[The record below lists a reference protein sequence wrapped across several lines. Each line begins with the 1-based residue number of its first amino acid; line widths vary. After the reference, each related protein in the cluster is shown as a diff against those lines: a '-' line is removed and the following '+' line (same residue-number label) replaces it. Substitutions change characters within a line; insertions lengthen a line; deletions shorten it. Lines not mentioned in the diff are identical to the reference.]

1 MLPKISG
8 LDVCLNIKAKRP
20 SIPIIMLTAPFQVSD
35 RVVGLELGA
44 DDYVTKPFSISELS
58 ARVKA
63 LLRRVHPDPKHRQTN
78 GAPYRAKS
86 DPCLP
91 NPREKTRQ
99 FLNHFRSLTSLLRSR
114 NDRIDLS
121 IGRSSIQSPHDSNG
135 SDSALAMP
143 PELEADVRTIIG
155 RQLGHYRVL
164 SRIGCGGMGVVYM
177 AIDERL
183 QRRVALKRLNG
194 RTIGHKYSQQQLL
207 EEARNASF
215 LNHPNICTVYGVAE
229 VDDEIYMIMELV
241 DGQSLGTLIGESGLP
256 FRKVC
261 PFRKF

>member
-1 MLPKISG
+1 
-8 LDVCLNIKAKRP
+8 
-20 SIPIIMLTAPFQVSD
+20 
-35 RVVGLELGA
+35 
-44 DDYVTKPFSISELS
+44 
-58 ARVKA
+58 
-63 LLRRVHPDPKHRQTN
+63 
-78 GAPYRAKS
+78 
-86 DPCLP
+86 
-91 NPREKTRQ
+91 
-99 FLNHFRSLTSLLRSR
+99 
-114 NDRIDLS
+114 
-121 IGRSSIQSPHDSNG
+121 
-135 SDSALAMP
+135 MP

-256 FRKVC
+256 FRKVVNYGTQIADALAYAHAHGVIHRDLKSRNVVIR
-261 PFRKF
+261 PNIASIA